1 MEALCVALPRLL
13 KHSMTTF
20 KQHLSVLL
28 TVCSILFLIQS
39 AKAQS
44 APLYFSVKGKIV
56 DSLSKRAAGWATI
69 FIRNQVDETVSSCV
83 SDSTGSFSLTRIPK
97 GDYSLQVI
105 SVGYANKVIPLKLQ
119 DTLVPHVDL
128 GTLSINIG
136 AKQLKEVEVT
146 DSKPLVKQEIDR
158 LVYDVQADPDS
169 RGSNVLEMMRKVPFV
184 SLDAEQNILL
194 KNNASF
200 KIFINDKPSRMLE
213 HNAKEI
219 LRSMPASTI
228 EKIQVITNP
237 PAKYDAEG
245 FAGIINI
252 ITSKQPADGYKGT
265 LNLNENFP
273 AGGPGAGASISFKA
287 SKLMVAVF
295 SGGSLSK
302 TPVTA
307 NFLSRNT
314 SGNNPTV
321 LNQQGNRRFK
331 GSTGYLGADL
341 SYEINNVQ
349 LISTQINISARKNS
363 EFTFQQSALTGASEL
378 LQAYQLQNDYNNPG
392 NNVDL
397 TLNYQIGSKAKKGR
411 AFTFSY
417 RYANYEDN
425 SDNTLKFTEQSN
437 YPYSDFS
444 QENQASANEHTF
456 QVDYIDKFNK
466 WALESGAKTILRSNS
481 SYYHYITTAHVSN
494 DFSLSQDVLSAYTSL
509 AFTNKNWGLK
519 GGLRTE
525 QTFVGGD
532 ASQDYLHIVPSIAF
546 GLKLK
551 GDHNLNAGFSQ
562 RLKRPGINRLNP
574 FIDRSNPNIEFSGN
588 PALRPSTI
596 NNLSLG
602 YNRNG
607 RLSLNIG
614 LGYSFF
620 NNLDFRIYTYDQA
633 TAITKSTY
641 ANIGK
646 GNALITDLYL
656 DYKITKELNLNLN
669 GNLTYLN
676 VKPMG
681 EVVPATEG
689 LYHNFTVSGAY
700 RPLPT
705 WRLSANLNVVGKMPA
720 SKSFQS
726 ITQGQ
731 INTSFSSSHALIK
744 DKLDITL
751 TLHNPFQK
759 FRTIETRIT
768 GPDFYELNNNQ
779 YYLRAYKFSL
789 NYYFGRLKDD
799 VRKTKRSIK
808 NDDLSN

>member
-1 MEALCVALPRLL
+1 MA
-13 KHSMTTF
+13 TF

-39 AKAQS
+39 VKAQS
-44 APLYFSVKGKIV
+44 VPFYFSVKGKIV
-56 DSLSKRAAGWATI
+56 DSLSKSGAGWATI
-69 FIRNQVDETVSSCV
+69 FIRNQVDETISSCV
-83 SDSTGSFSLTRIPK
+83 SDSTGSFLLTGIPK
-97 GDYSLQVI
+97 GDYNLQVI

-119 DTLVPHVDL
+119 DTLGPHVDL

-136 AKQLKEVEVT
+136 AKQLKEVEVRG
-146 DSKPLVKQEIDR
+146 SKPLVKQEIDR

-184 SLDAEQNILL
+184 SLDADQNILL

-200 KIFINDKPSRMLE
+200 KIFINDKPSGMLE
-213 HNAKEI
+213 HNAKEV

-252 ITSKQPADGYKGT
+252 ITSKQPSDGYKGT

-273 AGGPGAGASISFKA
+273 AGGPGMGASISFKA
-287 SKLMVAVF
+287 SKLMVSVF

-307 NFLSRNT
+307 NFLFRNT
-314 SGNNPTV
+314 SGKNPTV
-321 LNQQGNRRFK
+321 LNQQGNRRSK
-331 GSTGYLGADL
+331 SSTGYLGADL
-341 SYEINNVQ
+341 SYEISNVQ
-349 LISTQINISARKNS
+349 LISTQINVSARKNS
-363 EFTFQQSALTGASEL
+363 EFAFQQSALTTASEL
-378 LQAYQLQNDYNNPG
+378 LQSYQLQNDYNNPS
-392 NNVDL
+392 NNIDL
-397 TLNYQIGSKAKKGR
+397 TLNYQIGSNVKKER

-425 SDNTLKFTEQSN
+425 SHNTLKFTERSN
-437 YPYSDFS
+437 YPYSDFF

-466 WALESGAKTILRSNS
+466 WGLESGAKTILRNNS
-481 SYYHYITTAHVSN
+481 SYYNYHANVSN
-494 DFSLSQDVLSAYTSL
+494 DFSLSQNVLSAYTSL
-509 AFTNKNWGLK
+509 ALTNKNWGLK
-519 GGLRTE
+519 GGVRAE
-525 QTFVGGD
+525 QTLVGGD
-532 ASQDYLHIVPSIAF
+532 ASQDYLHIVPSIAL
-546 GLKLK
+546 GLQLK
-551 GDHNLNAGFSQ
+551 RNNNFNAGFSQ
-562 RLKRPGINRLNP
+562 RLRRPGINRLNP
-574 FIDRSNPNIEFSGN
+574 FVDRSNPNIESSGN
-588 PALRPSTI
+588 AALRPSVI
-596 NNLSLG
+596 NNINLG
-602 YNRNG
+602 YNHNG
-607 RLSLNIG
+607 RFSVNIG

-620 NNLDFRIYTYDQA
+620 NNLDFRIYTYDPA
-633 TAITKSTY
+633 TAVTKSTY

-646 GNALITDLYL
+646 GNAFVTDLYL
-656 DYKITKELNLNLN
+656 DYKVTKDLNLNFN

-681 EVVPATEG
+681 DLVPVTEG
-689 LYHNFTVSGAY
+689 LYHNFTVSGGY
-700 RPLPT
+700 RPVPV
-705 WRLSANLNVVGKMPA
+705 WRLSANLNIIGKMPA

-731 INTSFSSSHALIK
+731 INTSFSSSHALVK

-751 TLHNPFQK
+751 TLNNPFRK
-759 FRTIETRIT
+759 FRTIETHIT
-768 GPDFYELNNNQ
+768 GPDFYEKNNNQ

-799 VRKTKRSIK
+799 VRKTKRGIK

>member
-1 MEALCVALPRLL
+1 MA
-13 KHSMTTF
+13 TF
-20 KQHLSVLL
+20 KQHLLVLF
-28 TVCSILFLIQS
+28 TVCSVLILTQS
-39 AKAQS
+39 VKAQS
-44 APLYFSVKGKIV
+44 TPFYFSVKGKIV

-69 FIRNQVDETVSSCV
+69 FIRNEVDETIGSSI
-83 SDSTGSFSLTRIPK
+83 SDSTGSFVLTRIPK
-97 GDYSLQVI
+97 GAYNLQVI
-105 SVGYANKVIPLKLQ
+105 NIGYAYKVIPLTLQ
-119 DTLVPHVDL
+119 DTLARYVDI
-128 GTLSINIG
+128 GTLFINSG
-136 AKQLKEVEVT
+136 ANHLKEVEVT
-146 DSKPLVKQEIDR
+146 GSKPLVKQEIDR

-169 RGSNVLEMMRKVPFV
+169 RSSNVLEIMRKVPFV
-184 SLDAEQNILL
+184 SLDAEENILL

-200 KIFINDKPSRMLE
+200 KIFINDKPSGMLE
-213 HNAKEI
+213 HNAKEV

-252 ITSKQPADGYKGT
+252 ITSKQAANGYKGT
-265 LNLNENFP
+265 LNLNENLP

-287 SKLMVAVF
+287 SKLVVSVF
-295 SGGSLSK
+295 SGGSLFR
-302 TPVTA
+302 TPTTTS
-307 NFLSRNT
+307 FLFRNAT
-314 SGNNPTV
+314 GSNPTT
-321 LNQQGNRRFK
+321 LSQQGSRRSK
-331 GSTGYLGADL
+331 GRTGYLGADL

-349 LISTQINISARKNS
+349 LLSAQVNVSARKNS
-363 EFTFQQSALTGASEL
+363 EFAFQQSELNGAGEL
-378 LQAYQLQNDYNNPG
+378 LQGYQLQNDYNNPS

-397 TLNYQIGSKAKKGR
+397 TLNYQVGSNAKKGK

-425 SDNTLKFTEQSN
+425 SHNTLKFTERSN
-437 YPYSDFS
+437 YPYSDFF
-444 QENQASANEHTF
+444 QENQAGANEHTL

-466 WALESGAKTILRSNS
+466 WDLESGAKTILRNNS
-481 SYYHYITTAHVSN
+481 SYYNYTTTAYVSN
-494 DFSLSQDVLSAYTSL
+494 DFSLSQNVLSAYTSL

-519 GGLRTE
+519 GGLRAE

-532 ASQDYLHIVPSIAF
+532 ASQEYLHIVPSIAF

-551 GDHNLNAGFSQ
+551 GDNNLNAGFSQ

-574 FIDRSNPNIEFSGN
+574 FVDRSNPNIESSGN
-588 PALRPSTI
+588 PALRPSII

-607 RLSLNIG
+607 RFSVNIG

-620 NNLDFRIYTYDQA
+620 NNLDFRIYTYDPA
-633 TAITKSTY
+633 TATTKSTY

-646 GNALITDLYL
+646 GNAFITDLYL
-656 DYKITKELNLNLN
+656 DYKVTKDLNLNVN

-676 VKPMG
+676 IKAMG
-681 EVVPATEG
+681 EVLPATEG
-689 LYHNFTVSGAY
+689 LYRNFTVSGGY
-700 RPLPT
+700 RPLPV
-705 WRLSANLNVVGKMPA
+705 WRLSANLNIIGKMTV
-720 SKSFQS
+720 SRSFQS

-731 INTSFSSSHALIK
+731 VNTSFSSSHALIK
-744 DKLDITL
+744 DKLDISL
-751 TLHNPFQK
+751 TLNNPFRK

-768 GPDFYELNNNQ
+768 GSDFYELNNNQ

-799 VRKTKRSIK
+799 VRKTKRGIK